1 MSAGNFSIPGLPL
14 KICMIDKIKQLIDG
28 CKSNQRNAQAAFYKM
43 FYGYAMS
50 ICLRYSNSRSE
61 AEEILN
67 DGFLKVFSKINL
79 YNPDLEIKAWIR
91 KIFVNCAID
100 HFRKNK
106 KHQYQEDISEME
118 EISSKDENV
127 LDSLSAEEIMK
138 LVQNLAPSYQL
149 AFNLYVVEGYK
160 HHEIAEQLG
169 ISEGTS
175 KSNLSMARAKLKRAL
190 NEKAF

>member
-1 MSAGNFSIPGLPL
+1 MIE
-14 KICMIDKIKQLIDG
+14 KIEQLVKG
-28 CKSNQRNAQAAFYKM
+28 CKSNERNAQAAFYKL

-50 ICLRYSNSRSE
+50 ICLRYSNSRAE

-67 DGFLKVFSKINL
+67 DGFLKVFSKIDLFNT
-79 YNPDLEIKAWIR
+79 DLEIKAWMSR
-91 KIFVNCAID
+91 IFVNTAID

-106 KHQYQEDISEME
+106 KHYHQDDIDEVR
-118 EISSKDENV
+118 EISSKDENI

-149 AFNLYVVEGYK
+149 VFNLYVVEGYK
-160 HHEIAEQLG
+160 HHEIAAQLG

-190 NEKAF
+190 DENAYSRTNGKI